1 MKPTPTRRILV
12 VAAVLAVTL
21 VNCGRDDPDDT
32 TGTGEQTTS
41 ASSRSDSP
49 GDDDANANGSNGDD
63 DGKDSKGDGNGGAE
77 LAWVPIGPASPD
89 IPDDQKWYVA
99 LVDHQCDR
107 VGADSK
113 GTARD
118 KELLYRGLGN
128 ACAALFQ
135 NQTQRWD
142 NAQQELTR
150 ALDQLAGTDLECHNL
165 AAVALAK
172 RLLEFPDRLPRVRVT
187 STSGTVCEW
196 GIENIGPADGPL
208 GGGTK
213 VTLYGYGN
221 GLYTVTEVHFGG
233 VSAKILSRDTKDDS
247 VMVVSP
253 PMTSPGEVQIT
264 VSGPAGSRSS
274 DVLFEYLDD
283 GEAPDGNTDD
293 GDDGDGRDTE
303 EPPPPEADPTPTSSD
318 TTGETG

>member
-1 MKPTPTRRILV
+1 MKAIPNWRILV

-21 VNCGRDDPDDT
+21 VNCGRDGPDDT
-32 TGTGEQTTS
+32 TGTDAQTTS
-41 ASSRSDSP
+41 ATAGPDSSR
-49 GDDDANANGSNGDD
+49 DDGADANGSDGDD
-63 DGKDSKGDGNGGAE
+63 SSGSKDSRGNGEGGAE

-107 VGADSK
+107 VGADSE
-113 GTARD
+113 GTAGD

-150 ALDQLAGTDLECHNL
+150 AVDQLAGTDLECHNL

-172 RLLEFPDRLPRVRVT
+172 RLLEFPDRLPRVRVVP
-187 STSGTVCEW
+187 TSGTVCEW
-196 GIENIGPADGPL
+196 GIKDIGPADGPL
-208 GGGTK
+208 EGGTE

-221 GLYTVTEVHFGG
+221 GLYTVTEVLFGG
-233 VSAKILSRDTKDDS
+233 VSAKILGGDTEEDS
-247 VMVVSP
+247 VTVVSP

-264 VSGPAGSRSS
+264 VRGTAGSRGS

-293 GDDGDGRDTE
+293 GDDGDTE
-303 EPPPPEADPTPTSSD
+303 EPPSPEADPTPTSSD